1 MDLSRHGK
9 NETERRALTSWR
21 RQREGLVR
29 TRKIKRP
36 SDVHS
41 LPGDGRGKDL
51 SGRTRKATDRATRTH
66 QLETEDGGICQDA
79 ESNRLSEAHS
89 HSGNVRGTNL
99 SGYEKKQTE
108 RRALTRWKRQREG
121 LVMTRKAT
129 DQETRTHTLETA
141 EGGTCKD
148 TERSRPSNAHSLS
161 GDGRGKDVS

>member
-1 MDLSRHGK
+1 MDLSRHGTK
-9 NETERRALTSWR
+9 ETERRALTSWR
-21 RQREGLVR
+21 RQRAGLVR

-99 SGYEKKQTE
+99 SGHEKKQTERRGLTNWKRQRDLSGHGKKQTE
-108 RRALTRWKRQREG
+108 RRALTLWRWKTEG
-121 LVMTRKAT
+121 LVSTRKAI
-129 DQETRTHTLETA
+129 D
-141 EGGTCKD
+141 
-148 TERSRPSNAHSLS
+148 
-161 GDGRGKDVS
+161 